1 MSSLNMINK
10 ENKMKITH
18 VTSEVFEWDRPAIWN
33 GSHFYDKGRLHKVT
47 VYTDQGLVGSG
58 WNGGTAST
66 RPFGLM
72 PRFVDYYRPLMIGK
86 NPLDTRRLLVDLWER
101 QIKILGPAG
110 LHTQALAALLA
121 ACADIK
127 GKEAGLPLYKMLGGA
142 RDKVRAYIA
151 GGYYA
156 EGKDLAR
163 LKAEMTYNVE
173 ELHAT
178 AVKMKIGDPAVGVS
192 GDLERIA
199 AVREAVGPNVLL
211 LTDANCACD
220 RATASEFAEAMD
232 DYDVYWF
239 EEPLP
244 IYDFEGYG
252 MLASGS
258 RVKIATGENYYL
270 FSDFETLLKCGGA
283 AVLNV
288 DVAIC
293 PGYDVAGDVARL
305 ALDSG
310 VSVAP
315 HGCQEMQLSLVA
327 GVKNGELLEYYPTEV
342 DPLRAEMFQPSLVLG
357 ADGFVDVPAT
367 PGIGFDLNMDLL
379 NRYRVA

>member
-1 MSSLNMINK
+1 MD
-10 ENKMKITH
+10 MKITH
-18 VTSEVFEWDRPAIWN
+18 VTSELFEWDRPTIWN

-47 VYTDQGLVGSG
+47 VYTDQGLTGSG
-58 WNGGTAST
+58 WNGGTAAT
-66 RPFGLM
+66 RPLVLM

-110 LHTQALAALLA
+110 LHTQALAALLV
-121 ACADIK
+121 ACADIR
-127 GKEAGLPLYKMLGGA
+127 GKAAGLPLHKMLGGA
-142 RDKVRAYIA
+142 RDRVRAYIA

-156 EGKDLAR
+156 EGKDRAR
-163 LKAEMTYNVE
+163 LRDEMVYNVE

-178 AVKMKIGDPAVGVS
+178 AVKMKIGDPGVGVS
-192 GDLERIA
+192 GDMKRVA
-199 AVREAVGPNVLL
+199 AVRDAIGPDVLL

-220 RATASEFAEAMD
+220 RATASEFALALA

-252 MLASGS
+252 MLAAGS

-270 FSDFETLLKCGGA
+270 YSDFDTLLKHEGA

-293 PGYDVAGDVARL
+293 PGYDVAWDVSGA
-305 ALDSG
+305 ALEKG
-310 VSVAP
+310 VSIVP
-315 HGCQEMQLSLVA
+315 HGCQELQLALVA
-327 GVKNGELLEYYPTEV
+327 GVENGEMLEYYPPEV
-342 DPLRAEMFQPSLVLG
+342 DPLRAELFQPLLVLQP
-357 ADGFVDVPAT
+357 DGFVDVPST

-379 NRYRVA
+379 NRYRVS

>member
-1 MSSLNMINK
+1 MD
-10 ENKMKITH
+10 MKITH
-18 VTSEVFEWDRPAIWN
+18 VTSELFEWDRPTIWN
-33 GSHFYDKGRLHKVT
+33 GSHFYDKGRLHKVI
-47 VYTDQGLVGSG
+47 VYTDQGLTGSG
-58 WNGGTAST
+58 WNGGTAAT
-66 RPFGLM
+66 RPLVLM

-110 LHTQALAALLA
+110 LHTQALAALLV
-121 ACADIK
+121 ACADIR
-127 GKEAGLPLYKMLGGA
+127 GKAAGLPLHTMLGGA
-142 RDKVRAYIA
+142 RDRVRAYIA

-156 EGKDLAR
+156 EGKDRAR
-163 LKAEMTYNVE
+163 LRDEMVYNVE

-178 AVKMKIGDPAVGVS
+178 AVKMKIGDPGVGVS
-192 GDLERIA
+192 GDMKRVA
-199 AVREAVGPNVLL
+199 AVRDAIGPDVLL

-220 RATASEFAEAMD
+220 RATASEFALALA

-252 MLASGS
+252 MLAAGS

-270 FSDFETLLKCGGA
+270 YSDFDTLLKHEGA

-293 PGYDVAGDVARL
+293 PGYDVAWDVSGA
-305 ALDSG
+305 ALEKG
-310 VSVAP
+310 VSIVP
-315 HGCQEMQLSLVA
+315 HGCQELQLALVA
-327 GVKNGELLEYYPTEV
+327 GVENGEMLEYYPPEV
-342 DPLRAEMFQPSLVLG
+342 DPLRAELFQPLLVLQP
-357 ADGFVDVPAT
+357 DGFVDVPST

-379 NRYRVA
+379 KRYRVS